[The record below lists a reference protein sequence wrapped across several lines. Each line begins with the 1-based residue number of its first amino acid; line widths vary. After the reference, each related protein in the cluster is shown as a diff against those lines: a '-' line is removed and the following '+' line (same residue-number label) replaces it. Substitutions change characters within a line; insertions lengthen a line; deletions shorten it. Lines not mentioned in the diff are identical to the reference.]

1 MKHLR
6 TAVIGILAAVVIII
20 LVRAA
25 IDLKAQRDEAD
36 AALADCYLQN
46 VELYRMLADCRDPY
60 KEIVDSLT
68 GGE

>member
-1 MKHLR
+1 MKPEHIAERL
-6 TAVIGILAAVVIII
+6 
-20 LVRAA
+20 
-25 IDLKAQRDEAD
+25 DHYMKRDAAD
-36 AALADCYLQN
+36 AQLADCYLQN